1 MPKIE
6 QTIAD
11 INVRSH
17 TFAFIAPEM
26 TDQYKIPNPCTG
38 CHTDNTTAWAREAMK
53 GWAGVSPGGLIR
65 PLALSDSRVK
75 EFAFQ
80 ATFRKAV

>member
-17 TFAFIAPEM
+17 TFAFIPPAM
-26 TDQYKIPNPCTG
+26 TDQYKIPNSCTSS
-38 CHTDNTTAWAREAMK
+38 CQADKST
-53 GWAGVSPGGLIR
+53 GWATDTLRAWSNVSPWRL
-65 PLALSDSRVK
+65 
-75 EFAFQ
+75 E
-80 ATFRKAV
+80 